1 MVTVGLTLL
10 LFQTMAMVGVMLL
23 KIVAVLHLLEYRT
36 QCLLVSNQLNI
47 HVVYAMGKE
56 ELLKIPIHRYT
67 GKVIIK

>member
-1 MVTVGLTLL
+1 MAVVTQQAVVACRLL
-10 LFQTMAMVGVMLL
+10 
-23 KIVAVLHLLEYRT
+23 HEDRT

-56 ELLKIPIHRYT
+56 ELLKIPIHRYM